1 MNEVRVTTQVVM
13 ARSGLYLAKEVD
25 VDKPLAGRVAIVT
38 GGGRGL
44 GRAMVLGLAEAG
56 ASVVATAARERT
68 EIEAVA
74 REARQTDGKE
84 SVLPLPADVTDEG
97 DCRRVVETALARF
110 GRLDILVNNAG
121 RGMKYVSEDFMAR
134 PTTFW
139 TIDPDIWRLVIE
151 TNVNGPFLMAR
162 AAVPAMLK
170 AGWGRIVNIS
180 MNHQTMQRRGFSPYG
195 PSKAALESETIIWA
209 QELAGTGVT
218 VNALL
223 PGGATRTGM
232 ILDNAPA
239 EVRDSLLDPRVIV
252 PPLVWLASSESDGL
266 SGHRFVA
273 TRWPTAVG
281 DRAAAEAA
289 MDDAGWPIL

>member
-1 MNEVRVTTQVVM
+1 M
-13 ARSGLYLAKEVD
+13 
-25 VDKPLAGRVAIVT
+25 DKPLAGRVAIVT

-44 GRAMVLGLAEAG
+44 GRAMTLGLAEAG
-56 ASVVATAARERT
+56 ASVVATAAREPA

-74 REARQTDGKE
+74 REARQRDGRE

-97 DCRRVVETALARF
+97 DCQRAVETALQRF
-110 GRLDILVNNAG
+110 GRLDVLVNNAG
-121 RGMKYVSEDFMAR
+121 RGMKYVSEDFMAS

-139 TIDPDIWRLVIE
+139 TIDPAVWRLVIE

-162 AAVPAMLK
+162 AAVPAMLA

-180 MNHQTMQRRGFSPYG
+180 MNHETMQRRGFSPYG

-232 ILDNAPA
+232 IPDDAPA
-239 EVRDSLLDPRVIV
+239 ELRASLLDPQVVV
-252 PPLVWLASSESDGL
+252 PPLVWLASPASDGL
-266 SGHRFVA
+266 SGHRLVA
-273 TRWPTAVG
+273 TRWPAGVS

-289 MDDAGWPIL
+289 IDDAGWPIL